1 MGRVTASLSGA
12 RPRGRRRGCRWDL
25 VAPHR
30 TAPHRTMSVGFI
42 GAGQLAFA
50 LARGFTAAGGCGA
63 GGRGEVPGEV
73 PGLTRCIRRGPG
85 SAQDNGE
92 LPGHRAA
99 HRQRAAGECGRAAG
113 RCPRS
118 VAPSH
123 SRRFSLPLQKM
134 GVNFTVSNKDTVKSS
149 DVLFLAVKPPII
161 PFILDEVGPDIE
173 ERHTVVSCAAG
184 RAGWC

>member
-1 MGRVTASLSGA
+1 MGRNIASLSGA
-12 RPRGRRRGCRWDL
+12 QPRGRRRGCRWAL

-30 TAPHRTMSVGFI
+30 TTSVGFI
-42 GAGQLAFA
+42 EAGQLALA

-134 GVNFTVSNKDTVKSS
+134 GVNFTVSNEDTVKSS
-149 DVLFLAVKPPII
+149 DVLFLAMKPPIYPI
-161 PFILDEVGPDIE
+161 HP
-173 ERHTVVSCAAG
+173 G
-184 RAGWC
+184 RGGA